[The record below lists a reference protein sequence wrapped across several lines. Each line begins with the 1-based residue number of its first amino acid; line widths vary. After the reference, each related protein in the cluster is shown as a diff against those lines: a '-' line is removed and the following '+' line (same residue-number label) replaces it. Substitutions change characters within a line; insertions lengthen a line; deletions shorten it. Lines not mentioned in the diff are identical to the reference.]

1 MLNYIKSELYRTTH
15 RKYPYVL
22 IGTSSL
28 ICILV
33 NVLALWFMK
42 DQAAVNRI
50 TMPDML
56 MISTGLFTLI
66 YYSVI
71 MIVDIVF
78 SDEHKH
84 QTLKNTVSFGIN
96 RTKIYL
102 GKFIVEVI
110 VATVS
115 LIIVATV
122 LILSSYICLGLGGAS
137 MAETLGNFGN
147 KLIAVFPLW
156 LTGIAIANL
165 LAFNIKNNN
174 IFAFAYLGVVAIFPG
189 IIKLLGY
196 YKPIFAKIQSYLVS
210 YNIKLIVGQDR
221 ILSDDITK
229 FYVLGI
235 VYITLITVIGIISFR
250 RREIK

>member
-22 IGTSSL
+22 VGSLSL

-33 NVLALWFMK
+33 NVLAVLLMK
-42 DQAAVNRI
+42 EYPQNTRVSI
-50 TMPDML
+50 SDML
-56 MISTGLFTLI
+56 MISTGLFTMI
-66 YYSVI
+66 YYAVL

-102 GKFIVEVI
+102 GKFISELI
-110 VATVS
+110 VAIVS
-115 LIIVATV
+115 LAIVTTV
-122 LILSSYICLGLGGAS
+122 LILSSYIFLGSDGATTVE
-137 MAETLGNFGN
+137 ALKNFGT
-147 KLIAVFPLW
+147 KLLAVFPLW

-174 IFAFAYLGVVAIFPG
+174 IFAFAYLGVVAVFPG

-196 YKPIFAKIQSYLVS
+196 YKPIFVKIQSYLVS
-210 YNIKLIVGQDR
+210 YNIKFIVAQDR
-221 ILSDDITK
+221 ILSEDITK

-235 VYITLITVIGIISFR
+235 VYITLITVIGIMSFR
-250 RREIK
+250 RTEIK

>member
-1 MLNYIKSELYRTTH
+1 
-15 RKYPYVL
+15 
-22 IGTSSL
+22 
-28 ICILV
+28 
-33 NVLALWFMK
+33 
-42 DQAAVNRI
+42 
-50 TMPDML
+50 
-56 MISTGLFTLI
+56 
-66 YYSVI
+66 
-71 MIVDIVF
+71 
-78 SDEHKH
+78 
-84 QTLKNTVSFGIN
+84 
-96 RTKIYL
+96 
-102 GKFIVEVI
+102 
-110 VATVS
+110 
-115 LIIVATV
+115 
-122 LILSSYICLGLGGAS
+122 

-196 YKPIFAKIQSYLVS
+196 YKPIFTKIQSYLVS
-210 YNIKLIVGQDR
+210 YNIKFIVGQER
-221 ILSDDITK
+221 ILSEDITK

>member
-22 IGTSSL
+22 VGTSSL

-56 MISTGLFTLI
+56 M
-66 YYSVI
+66 
-71 MIVDIVF
+71 
-78 SDEHKH
+78 
-84 QTLKNTVSFGIN
+84 IN

-122 LILSSYICLGLGGAS
+122 LILSSYICLGLGGAT

-196 YKPIFAKIQSYLVS
+196 YKPIFAKIQLYLVS
-210 YNIKLIVGQDR
+210 YNIKFIVGQDR
-221 ILSDDITK
+221 VLSEDITK